1 MPSSQNG
8 YLASADRKALGVTT
22 YAVPGHPQVKIPL
35 RADVAPL
42 LLEMARWWFVN
53 IEPPV
58 IPGSWGYA
66 YRPVRGARGLS
77 NHASGTAID
86 INAPKHPLGKV
97 GTVPANKR
105 AAISQ
110 KAASLGLRWGG
121 DYTGR
126 IDEMHFEVAVPLA
139 KARELVARL
148 QSPPP
153 RPRPAPAAPAPSGR
167 PTLKQGSR
175 GDAVRTLQTALNR
188 WYPRLP
194 AIAQDGNFGPA
205 TKARVIY
212 FQKRAG
218 LVTDGIVG
226 PKSWS
231 ALGFR

>member
-1 MPSSQNG
+1 MASSQNG
-8 YLASADRKALGVTT
+8 WPASADRNAINVKT
-22 YAVPGHPQVKIPL
+22 YAVPGHPAVKLPL

-66 YRPVRGARGLS
+66 YRPVRGGIRMS

-86 INAPKHPLGKV
+86 LNAPKHALGKV

-126 IDEMHFEVAVPLA
+126 KDEMHFEVVVSLA
-139 KARELVARL
+139 TARNLVAKL
-148 QSPPP
+148 QAKPAPPP
-153 RPRPAPAAPAPSGR
+153 KPAPTPTGK
-167 PTLKQGSR
+167 PTLRQGSE
-175 GDAVRTLQTALNR
+175 GDSVRVIQRTLNR
-188 WYPRLP
+188 WYPTMSRLTE
-194 AIAQDGNFGPA
+194 DGKFGPA
-205 TKARVIY
+205 TRARVMY
-212 FQKRAG
+212 FQQRSHLIA
-218 LVTDGIVG
+218 DGVVG
-226 PKSWS
+226 PRTWV
-231 ALGFR
+231 ALGFK